1 MRRIQPSGSACLIKI
16 MTTNH
21 LWKKRKTLN
30 PSVLLQPVERSH
42 QLIILANSQSLSRGR
57 LRAADALTTRV
68 LLSLGGLAAE
78 ELGEPVAWGSSR
90 RDPDTEETPAEHAHF
105 NPRAAQE
112 HEMET
117 VGSASTQAL
126 FTFILHRRCV
136 MFIFVCLCQD

>member
-1 MRRIQPSGSACLIKI
+1 M
-16 MTTNH
+16 
-21 LWKKRKTLN
+21 KKKKTLN
-30 PSVLLQPVERSH
+30 PSVLLKQVERSH
-42 QLIILANSQSLSRGR
+42 QLIILTNPQSLSRGR

-78 ELGEPVAWGSSR
+78 ELGEPVAWGSGR
-90 RDPDTEETPAEHAHF
+90 RDPDAEETPAEHAHI

-126 FTFILHRRCV
+126 FHFHPPQTLCDVHFCLFVSGLSVCV
-136 MFIFVCLCQD
+136 CVYMDP